1 MKLDFYCCDQYSS
14 QKTAD
19 HFLQH
24 QLKEAPSESSQTSK
38 MELFAK
44 IINLLKTWTPSIAN
58 AEISQSTPLVSGE
71 EYVAAVEN

>member
-1 MKLDFYCCDQYSS
+1 
-14 QKTAD
+14 
-19 HFLQH
+19 
-24 QLKEAPSESSQTSK
+24 

-58 AEISQSTPLVSGE
+58 GEISQSTPLVSGE